1 MVTFSQQTTAPTSAS
16 TPASASAR
24 GGSKGGNKM
33 LPLVVV
39 VAVIAVIAGG
49 YWFFRGRGGGAV
61 GSDYQAVFLTNG
73 RTYYGKVASSSSSEV
88 VLRDIY
94 YMVAT
99 QPAPDAEA
107 TPGAQNVQYTL
118 VKLGEEMRGPMDEMR
133 INREHILYIES
144 LKEGG
149 KVVQAIKQY
158 KASLEGQPK
167 E

>member
-16 TPASASAR
+16 ASTPTSAR

-33 LPLVVV
+33 LPLIVV
-39 VAVIAVIAGG
+39 VAAIAVLAGG

-61 GSDYQAVFLTNG
+61 SSDYQAVFLTNG
-73 RTYYGKVASSSSSEV
+73 RTYYGKVANSSSSEV
-88 VLRDIY
+88 VLKDIY

-99 QPAPDAEA
+99 QNAPDAEA

-144 LKEGG
+144 LREDG
-149 KVVQAIKQY
+149 KVVQAIQQY
-158 KASLEGQPK
+158 QTQQQEQPQ